1 MQNDLRH
8 TPKSLRVRLGL
19 TQIELAARA
28 KVADRTVRNLED
40 GLDISLDNLRAIAEA
55 LEVPA
60 AVVLDALEAER
71 VRRGGGADE

>member
-8 TPKSLRVRLGL
+8 TPRSLRVRLGL

-40 GLDISLDNLRAIAEA
+40 GLDVSLENLRAIAEA

-60 AVVLDALEAER
+60 AVVLEALEAER
-71 VRRGGGADE
+71 ARRRDGMDA